1 MRIIYAAAM
10 TLSVVAASTLDYNIE
25 VQNLPELRQ
34 NYTFWAEVGDLVS
47 LTAVVMAHQVIN
59 ERVNYEQN
67 TLIFPPSSHSFSA
80 TEQSCLNQAMD
91 KTAHACSLSIATS
104 ILSNA
109 GDTIPTGD
117 VNDDEYDTWLDR
129 VISLRL
135 IGAFRPILPDANS
148 GSSSAYT
155 IKYDIPTTWPAMLMG
170 VTAAEETKCVDEA
183 FDISMD
189 AIASCNVLKTM
200 LTVTDAVNS
209 TTQNFGVQLS
219 RGTSSSNTWEIVG
232 IVIGSVVGAALVVTA
247 VYCACRR
254 KRKPALRGGKS
265 EREPRSELDMRPF
278 RRQERERIR
287 TGALRV

>member
-1 MRIIYAAAM
+1 M

-25 VQNLPELRQ
+25 VQNLPDQMQ
-34 NYTFWAEVGDLVS
+34 NYTFWTELGDVVS
-47 LTAVVMAHQVIN
+47 LTAVVMAHQIIN
-59 ERVNYEQN
+59 ERVNYEQD
-67 TLIFPPSSHSFSA
+67 TLTFPPSSHSFQT
-80 TEQSCLNQAMD
+80 TEENCLNQAMD
-91 KTAHACSLSIATS
+91 KTAHACSLSIATA

-109 GDTIPTGD
+109 GDTIPKGNVD
-117 VNDDEYDTWLDR
+117 DDEYSTWVGNLT
-129 VISLRL
+129 SLRVV
-135 IGAFRPILPDANS
+135 GAFRPILPDANS

-155 IKYDIPTTWPAMLMG
+155 VKYDIPNTWPAMLMG
-170 VTAAEETKCVDEA
+170 VTAADETKCVNEA
-183 FDISMD
+183 FEISMD
-189 AIASCNVLKTM
+189 AIASCNVLKTIM
-200 LTVTDAVNS
+200 TYGLGS
-209 TTQNFGVQLS
+209 TTQNFSAQLS
-219 RGTSSSNTWEIVG
+219 RDTSSSNTWEIVG